1 MFDRAFVR
9 TKFARIEFQTFES
22 RDRVVR
28 LSFRTPII
36 EFNMFDRAFV
46 RKAVNLHRKK
56 VKLRPRTRSTLI
68 TRHGARAAFGEN
80 RPMATPTLGEAR
92 GCVRLLLTKN
102 HPVLTPA
109 FQAGALVNPQSSL
122 APHKRLARPDIGV
135 AVTKKESHSMTSRA
149 LGEARGRVRVNH
161 PVPTP
166 AFRAGASVNPLGSGT
181 CQTSC
186 IVIIVY
192 HLNLTLV
199 I

>member
-1 MFDRAFVR
+1 
-9 TKFARIEFQTFES
+9 
-22 RDRVVR
+22 
-28 LSFRTPII
+28 
-36 EFNMFDRAFV
+36 
-46 RKAVNLHRKK
+46 KAVNLHRKK

-68 TRHGARAAFGEN
+68 TRHGARAAF
-80 RPMATPTLGEAR
+80 
-92 GCVRLLLTKN
+92 
-102 HPVLTPA
+102 
-109 FQAGALVNPQSSL
+109 SSL

-186 IVIIVY
+186 IVIIV
-192 HLNLTLV
+192 
-199 I
+199 